1 MEMAFLFLLL
11 ITTIF
16 AGVAFISLYNLRE
29 ARQEIKSL
37 NRIIKLYNPNI

>member
-1 MEMAFLFLLL
+1 MEIAFLFLLL
-11 ITTIF
+11 IATIM